1 MTHPRQSAGQPPF
14 EDAAAATIAAARGER
29 RRPVTVPQPLTEED
43 KAEAAKVEQARLYC
57 TLCGGAHAMPST
69 PACPRLASFELDG
82 EGKLRAGTFWPGLKW
97 AKGRV
102 ALIEDLH
109 EKESADA

>member
-14 EDAAAATIAAARGER
+14 EDQAAHSIAAVRGER
-29 RRPVTVPQPLTEED
+29 RRPVPPPPLTEDD
-43 KAEAAKVEQARLYC
+43 KAEAAKVGQAGLYC
-57 TLCGGAHAMPST
+57 GLCGGAHAMPST

-82 EGKLRAGTFWPGLKW
+82 EGKLKAGTFWPGLKW

-109 EKESADA
+109 EKESADG